1 MNRGGILFVMCLIS
15 RPAAAQVEQVATP
28 PPNLVVSNYNSVPV
42 GPYGGLEGSAY
53 VARIDDP
60 SASWFNPAG
69 LAHQAAAQ
77 ISGSAGV
84 YQRTQVAPVAL
95 PDQGGSAQQLPNFVG
110 FTFSPAT
117 GYTVGAALL
126 ATNSWNQETDS
137 QLFSAVPSGQQRFAY
152 SADSEFSQRIAA
164 VSVGYAGSGRWRAG
178 GGFAFNLMNLRLV
191 ASASD
196 RIATA
201 SDLQSLLVT
210 SRASAS
216 ALQLRGQGG
225 AQFESGRWRLGGAI
239 RTPGATLSHS
249 GSITVDGVLAGG
261 SGSLGASVFDGDAQ
275 RGYHLPWEFQGG
287 IAVMAPR
294 AEAEVDI
301 QGYSPI
307 GAYSLLS
314 TSEPLL
320 IYAGGAN
327 APPAISRQSVPALT
341 SASDGVVS
349 VAAGGHAKLFGRRE
363 LRVHGGIAT
372 NRSPVASADTVFSK
386 VNLLTWSAGMTGTF
400 GKLQFSAGLSRQT
413 GSADDVALR
422 NLLNGDVVHSRI
434 DVRTTGFIYSLAYQF

>member
-1 MNRGGILFVMCLIS
+1 MNRGGVLFVVCLIS
-15 RPAAAQVEQVATP
+15 RPAAAQVDQVATP

-164 VSVGYAGSGRWRAG
+164 VSVGYAVSDRWRVG
-178 GGFAFNLMNLRLV
+178 GGLAFNLMNLRLV

-210 SRASAS
+210 SRA
-216 ALQLRGQGG
+216 
-225 AQFESGRWRLGGAI
+225 
-239 RTPGATLSHS
+239 
-249 GSITVDGVLAGG
+249 
-261 SGSLGASVFDGDAQ
+261 
-275 RGYHLPWEFQGG
+275 
-287 IAVMAPR
+287 
-294 AEAEVDI
+294 
-301 QGYSPI
+301 
-307 GAYSLLS
+307 
-314 TSEPLL
+314 
-320 IYAGGAN
+320 
-327 APPAISRQSVPALT
+327 
-341 SASDGVVS
+341 
-349 VAAGGHAKLFGRRE
+349 
-363 LRVHGGIAT
+363 
-372 NRSPVASADTVFSK
+372 
-386 VNLLTWSAGMTGTF
+386 
-400 GKLQFSAGLSRQT
+400 
-413 GSADDVALR
+413 
-422 NLLNGDVVHSRI
+422 
-434 DVRTTGFIYSLAYQF
+434 